1 MRIVRWT
8 EEDGAEPRF
17 GLWIDDMI
25 ADAGT
30 AEEAGLAP
38 GSGAEGLFAKG
49 PSALLGLEARAVTR
63 TRRPRSAVR
72 LHAPVV
78 RPSKIVCLGLNYK
91 EHAQEQGKEAPAEP
105 RLFFKP
111 ASAIVGPEDD
121 IVMPEFCRHGDP
133 EVELAFVVGKR
144 AKKVPRDKAMRHIAG
159 FTVVNDFTD
168 RRIQKNDIQNA
179 RAKGFDTYCP
189 IGPAVVTKD
198 EVSHSDL
205 AIRLWVDGE
214 LRQDARTSSMIH
226 GVEAILEF
234 VTQGIT
240 LEPGDV
246 VATGTPS
253 GVGVFRDPKVFIEDG
268 QAIRCEIEGIGAMEN
283 RARQE
288 RAS

>member
-17 GLWIDDMI
+17 GLWIEDMI

-63 TRRPRSAVR
+63 TRRPRPEVK
-72 LHAPVV
+72 LHAPIV
-78 RPSKIVCLGLNYK
+78 RPSKIVALGLNYK
-91 EHAQEQGKEAPAEP
+91 EHAAEQGKEPPAEP

-111 ASAIVGPEDD
+111 PSAIIGPEDE

-133 EVELAFVVGKR
+133 EVELAFVIGKR
-144 AKKVPRDKAMRHIAG
+144 AKKVPRAKAMRYIAG
-159 FTVVNDFTD
+159 FTLVNDFTD
-168 RRIQKNDIQNA
+168 RRIQKSDIQNA

-189 IGPAVVTKD
+189 MGPAVVTKD
-198 EVSHSDL
+198 EVKPGDL

-214 LRQDARTSSMIH
+214 LRQDARTSSLIH
-226 GVEAILEF
+226 DVEAILEF

-268 QAIRCEIEGIGAMEN
+268 QTIRCEIEGIGVLEN
-283 RARQE
+283 RVRQE
-288 RAS
+288 TTN